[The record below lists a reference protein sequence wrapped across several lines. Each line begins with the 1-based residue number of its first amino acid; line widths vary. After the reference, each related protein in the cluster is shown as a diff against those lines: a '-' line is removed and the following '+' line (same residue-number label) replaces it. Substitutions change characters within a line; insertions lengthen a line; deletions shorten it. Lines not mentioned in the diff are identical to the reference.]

1 MGTITGFAKSRKLS
15 QVCGFFHFRSSD
27 AFNTPATEPPPLPS
41 FTALAENSRSA
52 EKTGIA
58 LSMEKETRFFQIKMN
73 FLEENTQILI
83 DRMPATPYDFVLA
96 AEHAAIAK
104 SSSSN

>member
-1 MGTITGFAKSRKLS
+1 
-15 QVCGFFHFRSSD
+15 
-27 AFNTPATEPPPLPS
+27 
-41 FTALAENSRSA
+41 
-52 EKTGIA
+52 
-58 LSMEKETRFFQIKMN
+58 MN

-104 SSSSN
+104 SSSSNNAHVAELVDAHGSGPCAFGCGGSSPSVGTTTSNELLIVVVRSNSNTQQK